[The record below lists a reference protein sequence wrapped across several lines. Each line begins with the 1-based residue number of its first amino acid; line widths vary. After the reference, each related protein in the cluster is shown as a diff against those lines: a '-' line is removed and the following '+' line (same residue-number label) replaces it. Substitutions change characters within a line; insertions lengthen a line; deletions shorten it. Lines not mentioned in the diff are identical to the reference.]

1 MHVAW
6 STTCSSTSLNQ
17 DISIGMSIFINFR
30 GLTKQSFIFAF
41 TIRYLNVKA
50 PNIDPVLGCEQS
62 KTNIF
67 DENLSVAGKKNDL
80 CKKKTSKSVWK
91 NGKTKCNK
99 SSIDLR
105 LVQ

>member
-17 DISIGMSIFINFR
+17 DISIDMSILINFR

-80 CKKKTSKSVWK
+80 SKKNFEERLEKWK
-91 NGKTKCNK
+91 NKM
-99 SSIDLR
+99 
-105 LVQ
+105 Q

>member
-1 MHVAW
+1 MYVAW

-17 DISIGMSIFINFR
+17 DISIDMSIFINFR

-80 CKKKTSKSVWK
+80 SKKNFEERLEKWK
-91 NGKTKCNK
+91 NKM
-99 SSIDLR
+99 
-105 LVQ
+105 Q